1 MFHKVDDIEAMVS
14 PVDLSSVHSV
24 DEANLIVTFS
34 YAEVRNSFEAICDV
48 ESDKQGFVVAFFERS
63 DVDTAMQAG
72 IQGVEQK
79 IPEALNE
86 VDIDLRIV
94 YDFGLRSFRDAKIAD
109 AAYAFTILLSS
120 SELRSVVLLGL
131 AACACQQ
138 DDYPAAL
145 IFAQESVSYGD
156 AYPRAYLIAGY
167 SALKSGNK
175 KAAKRH
181 LALAAR
187 LARGHDELR
196 DEQRCAQRELL
207 LMQLA
212 S

>member
-14 PVDLSSVHSV
+14 PVDLSSVQSV
-24 DEANLIVTFS
+24 DKANLSVTFS
-34 YAEVRNSFEAICDV
+34 DAELRNSFEAICDV
-48 ESDKQGFVVAFFERS
+48 ESDKQGFVVAFFERN
-63 DVDTAMQAG
+63 DVDTAVQAG
-72 IQGVEQK
+72 IQDIGQK
-79 IPEALNE
+79 VPEALNE

-94 YDFGLRSFRDAKIAD
+94 YDFGVTSFRNAQVAD

-138 DDYPAAL
+138 DDYPTAL

-156 AYPRAYLIAGY
+156 AHPRAYLIAGY
-167 SALKSGNK
+167 SALKSGHRK
-175 KAAKRH
+175 TAKRH

-187 LARGHDELR
+187 LARGHDVLR